1 MRAAAPAWLGEK
13 GSLQE
18 RSLLAENFRACDVT
32 RAPCV
37 TMVSST
43 DPTRR
48 PRATQGDPRA
58 TQEDR
63 WVFPSGSPGF
73 FFFFFLAV
81 EEP

>member
-1 MRAAAPAWLGEK
+1 MNETGQTLVGRSDCWPVKNDEGRCSGLGEE

-18 RSLLAENFRACDVT
+18 RSLLAENFRVCDVT

-37 TMVSST
+37 TVVSST

-48 PRATQGDPRA
+48 SRASQGDPRA

-63 WVFPSGSPGF
+63 
-73 FFFFFLAV
+73 
-81 EEP
+81 